1 MNAPDNKRTTQM
13 CRYLVQSGIPTHAEP
28 NTFEDVALH
37 WINQLK
43 SNKNQIHSSDLEIIE
58 NSGLTFAIFCNQ
70 NQNDLIK
77 EIIQIKKQLDDLLK
91 FQTQMPV
98 TSQIVQDASQ
108 QIFSTIQFP
117 IKTSSRTIMQWKR
130 YAKNPSKIDEK
141 VAQKLLCMPQ
151 GASRNDLHKFVG
163 GSFNGDMLNVLIKRL
178 KEKNQLFEVACK
190 DLTGKATF
198 RYFSSPQQT
207 NFETAVSSYTNN
219 PKIIWAKP
227 FFQTGQQGF
236 INNMKDSDLI
246 GTLEWNLPHKTEIVG
261 IETYGIY
268 PSGAVKF
275 YLRKKNNQG
284 LYSWRF
290 WRWNSSRDITNI
302 KLNPEFDI
310 LNNQSS
316 P

>member
-28 NTFEDVALH
+28 NSFEDVALH

-43 SNKNQIHSSDLEIIE
+43 SNRNQIHQSDLEIIE
-58 NSGLTFAIFCNQ
+58 NSGLTLAIFGNQ
-70 NQNDLIK
+70 NQNDLFK
-77 EIIQIKKQLDDLLK
+77 ELIEIKKQLDDLLK
-91 FQTQMPV
+91 LQTNISV
-98 TSQIVQDASQ
+98 TPIVQDAYQ
-108 QIFSTIQFP
+108 QMLSTIQFP
-117 IKTSSRTIMQWKR
+117 NGTSPRIIMQWHR
-130 YAKNPSKIDEK
+130 YSQNPSRLDEK
-141 VAQKLLCMPQ
+141 VAQRLLSMPQ

-163 GSFNGDMLNVLIKRL
+163 GSFNSDMLNVLIKRL
-178 KEKNQLFEVACK
+178 KDKNQLFEVFHN
-190 DLTGKATF
+190 DGGKKIS
-198 RYFSSPQQT
+198 RYFSSQQQQQT
-207 NFETAVSSYTNN
+207 TPSHYINN
-219 PKIIWAKP
+219 PKITWAKP
-227 FFQTGQQGF
+227 LFQTGQEGF
-236 INNMKDSDLI
+236 INNMKESDLI

-275 YLRKKNNQG
+275 FLRKKNLQG

-290 WRWNSSRDITNI
+290 WRWNNSRDIRNI

-310 LNNQSS
+310 LNNQPS